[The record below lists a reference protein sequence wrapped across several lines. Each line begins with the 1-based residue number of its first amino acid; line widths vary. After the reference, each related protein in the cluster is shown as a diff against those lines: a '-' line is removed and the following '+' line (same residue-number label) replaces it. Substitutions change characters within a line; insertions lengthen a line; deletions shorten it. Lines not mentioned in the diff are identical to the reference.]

1 MNRLS
6 VPKSNLWHL
15 IQICC
20 WPISGPLCL
29 LPTSPPQAWPEENF
43 SLKHIKGTTITTK
56 LRCAWD
62 GSEDTSASKFLQN
75 WSKGVPKNIYKE
87 LVFISTN
94 KKKAN
99 AALLK
104 TWHPVICRPSKLLP
118 PLFLFTSAAVPAHW
132 HHRPTQL
139 VRPVCQYCGV
149 KGEGDASFQ
158 RREERRREAEG
169 KGVKGES
176 IASLSSTVEAEAF
189 VPSPSLGVSL
199 WRRG

>member
-6 VPKSNLWHL
+6 VPKSNLWRL

-29 LPTSPPQAWPEENF
+29 LPTSPPQAWPEENI
-43 SLKHIKGTTITTK
+43 SLNHIKGTTTTTK

-87 LVFISTN
+87 LVLISTN

-118 PLFLFTSAAVPAHW
+118 PVSLHLCSSTRPLTSQANSTC
-132 HHRPTQL
+132 PTRLSVLWCKGRGRRQL
-139 VRPVCQYCGV
+139 PTER
-149 KGEGDASFQ
+149 GEETRS
-158 RREERRREAEG
+158 RREG
-169 KGVKGES
+169 S
-176 IASLSSTVEAEAF
+176 
-189 VPSPSLGVSL
+189 
-199 WRRG
+199 